1 MVSRTEHGLIK
12 PTQLTEEMRTSY
24 LDYAMSVI
32 VSRALPD
39 VRDGLKPVQR
49 RILYGM
55 HELGMRPTT
64 AYKKSARLVGE
75 VLGKYHPH
83 GNDPIYDAMVRMAQ
97 DFSMRLQL
105 VDGQG
110 NFGSVDDDPPA
121 AMRYTEARLS
131 KVAEEMLANLDQET
145 VDLVDNFDNT
155 LQEPTVLPARLPNL
169 LVNGASGIAVG
180 MATNIPP
187 HNPGE
192 VCSAVVRLIDNP
204 DLSIPELMRSVKG
217 PDFPTGAS
225 IRGRQGTINA
235 YTTGKGQ
242 IVVRAK
248 AEVEETKRGGRLRIV
263 VTELPYQVNKAT
275 LIGKIAAMTKSKR
288 FEGISEIRDESDRTG
303 MRIVMELRPGA
314 QPMVILNNLY
324 KYTAMQ
330 SSFSANMLALV
341 DGTPK
346 VLDLR
351 TALTEFIR
359 FRRTVVRRR
368 SEYELKRARARA
380 HILEGLRLA
389 ISDLDAVIALIR
401 GSESAE
407 AAKHGLIQRFDLS
420 EIQAQAILDM
430 QLRRIAALE
439 RQKIEDEYAELT
451 RQIADLE
458 ALLAD
463 PAKVDAVVKEE
474 TLEVKKKYGDRRR
487 TQIEAEVGDLNRD
500 DLEPHE
506 SVVVTLSQGGYI
518 KRIPATTYRN
528 QHRGGKGV
536 VGVKTKE
543 DDPVRNILVC
553 DTHDTLLF
561 FTDQGRVLSIT
572 TYELRPDTNRN
583 TRGVPVVNVIQLA
596 DGEKVNSVIAVSD
609 FDVEDRYLVMATR
622 RGMIKRVGLSAVAN
636 IRRAGL
642 KIMIL
647 RGDDELVT
655 ARLARE
661 VDDIVMVSQRG
672 MSIRFALADVKPRGR
687 VAGGVRGMEIR
698 TKPEKA
704 KRPVL
709 DLIVGMSVVEPDS
722 QNELFVISKKG
733 FGKLTAL
740 KHYRR
745 QTRGGRGLKT
755 FNITSRTGQVAA
767 AEVVNDSLE
776 VYVVSENA
784 QVLRTN
790 LSEISSLGRITQGVT
805 IFRLPK
811 GDSVSSIACCGA
823 LSDAPEVDVEAL
835 NQQLARGNGRRPGK

>member
-1 MVSRTEHGLIK
+1 MVSGRTEHGLIK
-12 PTQLTEEMRTSY
+12 PTRLTDEMRSSY

-55 HELGMRPTT
+55 HELGMRPST

-83 GNDPIYDAMVRMAQ
+83 GNDAIYDAMVRMAQ

-145 VDLVDNFDNT
+145 VDFADNFDNT

-169 LVNGASGIAVG
+169 LVNGAAGIAVG

-192 VCSAVVRLIDNP
+192 VCSAVARLIDNP
-204 DLSIPELMRSVKG
+204 DLSIPELMRSIRG

-225 IRGRQGTINA
+225 IKGRDGTISA

-242 IVVRAK
+242 IVVRAR
-248 AEVEETKRGGRLRIV
+248 AEIEEVKRGGRLRIV

-275 LIGKIAAMTKSKR
+275 LIEKIAGMTRSKR
-288 FEGISEIRDESDRTG
+288 FEGITEIRDESDRTG
-303 MRIVMELRPGA
+303 MRIVMELRSGS
-314 QPMVILNNLY
+314 QPLVILNNLY

-341 DGTPK
+341 DGTPR
-346 VLDLR
+346 VLDLK
-351 TALTEFIR
+351 TALVEFIK
-359 FRRTVVRRR
+359 FRRTVVTRR
-368 SEYELKRARARA
+368 SEFELAKARARA

-389 ISDLDAVIALIR
+389 INDLDAVIALIR
-401 GSESAE
+401 ASESAE
-407 AAKHGLIQRFDLS
+407 AAKRGLMATFSLS
-420 EIQAQAILDM
+420 DIQAQAILDM

-439 RQKIEDEYAELT
+439 RQKIEDEYAEVT
-451 RQIADLE
+451 ARIADLE

-474 TLEVKKKYGDRRR
+474 TLEVKKKYGQKRR
-487 TQIEAEVGDLNRD
+487 TQIEEAVGDLNRE

-536 VGVKTKE
+536 VSMRTKD
-543 DDPVRNILVC
+543 DDPVRTILVC

-561 FTDQGRVLSIT
+561 FTDLGRVLPIRA
-572 TYELRPDTNRN
+572 YELRADTNRN
-583 TRGVPVVNVIQLA
+583 TRGVPLVNVIPLS
-596 DGEKVNSVIAVSD
+596 DGEGVNSVIAVSD
-609 FDVEDRYLVMATR
+609 FDAEGRYLVLATR
-622 RGMIKRVGLSAVAN
+622 SGQIKRVALAAVSN
-636 IRRAGL
+636 VRRAGI
-642 KIMIL
+642 KIMTL
-647 RGDDELVT
+647 RGTDQLVT
-655 ARLARE
+655 ARLARDD
-661 VDDIVMVSQRG
+661 DDIVMVSQRG
-672 MSIRFALADVKPRGR
+672 MSIRFPLSDVRPTGR
-687 VAGGVRGMEIR
+687 IAGGVRGMDIR
-698 TKPEKA
+698 PQKIKGR
-704 KRPVL
+704 RPPK
-709 DLIVGMSVVEPDS
+709 DLIVGMSVVEPRS
-722 QNELFVISKKG
+722 QEKLFVISKNG

-740 KHYRR
+740 KLYRR
-745 QTRGGRGLKT
+745 QSRGGRGLKT

-767 AEVVNDSLE
+767 AEVVTDSLE
-776 VYVVSENA
+776 VYVVSEQA

-790 LSEISSLGRITQGVT
+790 LSEISSQSRITQGVT
-805 IFRLPK
+805 VFKMRK
-811 GDSVSSIACCGA
+811 GDAVSSIACCGSLEEA
-823 LSDAPEVDVEAL
+823 SKVDVEAL
-835 NQQLARGNGRRPGK
+835 NQQLGGNGSRPGR